1 MAKLVRR
8 YSVNARA
15 FIETCTSSAWSKEVW
30 DETVILLSV
39 DFTLH
44 KINLFIG
51 ERMIILHAGTMR
63 DSYPKL
69 TLCSGLLALVAITM
83 GK

>member
-30 DETVILLSV
+30 DETVILLSI

-44 KINLFIG
+44 KILG
-51 ERMIILHAGTMR
+51 ERMIILHASTMR

-69 TLCSGLLALVAITM
+69 TWCSGLLALVAITM